1 MTYGEF
7 IGALSDFTL
16 TINIYDRYDRSDG
29 MYKGYLCSTVQR
41 STINNLFKD
50 KEVDRFNTNGSG
62 RIMVALKMGD
72 E

>member
-7 IGALSDFTL
+7 IGMLSDSL
-16 TINIYDRYDRSDG
+16 LKINIYDRYDRQDG
-29 MYKGYLCSTVQR
+29 MYKGYLCSTVKR

-50 KEVDRFNTNGSG
+50 KEVESFNTDGSG
-62 RIMVALKMGD
+62 AIMVALKVGD